1 MLTDTIFKC
10 EICGYERHSLPSFEK
25 PEAIE
30 VKQNICENCKNAVL
44 FVKDNIILLN
54 KLVHG
59 QTISEEVNRIS
70 REHNSWL

>member
-10 EICGYERHSLPSFEK
+10 EICGHERHSLPYFEN

-30 VKQNICENCKNAVL
+30 IKQNICEDCKNAVL

-54 KLVHG
+54 KIVYG
-59 QTISEEVNRIS
+59 QTISKEVNRIS
-70 REHNSWL
+70 LENNNWL